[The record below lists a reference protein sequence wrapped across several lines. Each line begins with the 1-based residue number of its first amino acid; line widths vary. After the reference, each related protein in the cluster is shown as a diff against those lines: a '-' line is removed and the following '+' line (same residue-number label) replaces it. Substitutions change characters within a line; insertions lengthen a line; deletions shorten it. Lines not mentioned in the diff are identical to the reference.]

1 MPDCSN
7 ILFASD
13 YDRTITDFS
22 GQIPA
27 CNLEA
32 VEAFEAMGGC
42 FTIATGRSKPM
53 FAQKL
58 PLLPL
63 HAPVILFNG
72 AAVWMPDGEVIVR
85 YPMPRGWKDAV
96 RDIHSRFPQLRVE
109 LQNLNWHDCF
119 GRDDLRDAY
128 LERNGVEYRYPALE
142 NVGDEVLGISFY
154 TPFQEIGHSRSFD
167 VPPEEDRPFQEIE
180 AILAKDFPGMFESVR
195 SMPRMIELGA
205 AGCGKGATA
214 RWLAG
219 QLGRTVLYCAGDA
232 PNDLPMLLEADEA
245 FIPVSSDPAILG
257 YGFTEV
263 ASCDEG
269 TIASAVALIRSR
281 GSDH

>member
-1 MPDCSN
+1 MVELHHRKSFVLCGRYCIGRDMQ
-7 ILFASD
+7 
-13 YDRTITDFS
+13 
-22 GQIPA
+22 GQPSFLQI
-27 CNLEA
+27 C
-32 VEAFEAMGGC
+32 VSSRRIFEAYE
-42 FTIATGRSKPM
+42 
-53 FAQKL
+53 
-58 PLLPL
+58 
-63 HAPVILFNG
+63 LFLSL
-72 AAVWMPDGEVIVR
+72 IHIC
-85 YPMPRGWKDAV
+85 WKDAV

-232 PNDLPMLLEADEA
+232 PHDLPMLLEADERC
-245 FIPVSSDPAILG
+245 V
-257 YGFTEV
+257 
-263 ASCDEG
+263 
-269 TIASAVALIRSR
+269 
-281 GSDH
+281 